1 MINIPGIEDNM
12 IANNLTPSEPTHPGE
27 ILREELECRGITQT
41 RLANEMGIRV
51 SLLNEIINGKRD
63 FTIGY
68 AMMVEAAL
76 GIDADFWMNMQS
88 NYNKGKVCRDTS
100 FMEKLSK
107 IRRIAAVF

>member
-1 MINIPGIEDNM
+1 MITIPRIEDNM

>member
-88 NYNKGKVCRDTS
+88 NYNKGKVYRDTS

>member
-88 NYNKGKVCRDTS
+88 NYNKGKICRDTS

-107 IRRIAAVF
+107 IRRIASVF